1 MKKSFR
7 TKCDFFDPESD
18 AYLRIQHLYKDLYM
32 LRDTEARNKNV
43 GVDTLL
49 DADTLYLIARTASIN
64 TEDFKPGSED
74 FL

>member
-1 MKKSFR
+1 
-7 TKCDFFDPESD
+7 
-18 AYLRIQHLYKDLYM
+18 M